1 MGCGSVDSGP
11 EWSVLAWCLGGRR
24 LARPAAGASTWG
36 GRIMPELSRGAIND
50 VIADRAHCDAEYRQ
64 ALLAD
69 PKGCLA
75 RQFRRVLPPWLKVE
89 VVRDTADT
97 VYLVLPYS
105 PPPDGELSDAD
116 LEMVGGGKL
125 DANTE
130 ISGRDLVCNDAT
142 AGVATLVDDQFVP
155 S

>member
-1 MGCGSVDSGP
+1 
-11 EWSVLAWCLGGRR
+11 
-24 LARPAAGASTWG
+24 
-36 GRIMPELSRGAIND
+36 MPELSRGAIND
-50 VIADRAHCDAEYRQ
+50 FIADRAFRDAEYRR

-69 PKGCLA
+69 PKGCVA
-75 RQFRRVLPPWLKVE
+75 RQFRRTLPPWLKVE

-97 VYLVLPYS
+97 VFLVLPYS
-105 PPPDGELSDAD
+105 PPGDGELSDAD

-130 ISGRDLVCNDAT
+130 ISDRNLVCNDAT